1 MILIWSKLKSLG
13 KYLNKADF
21 YNQELVKCERELLNN
36 FLKWN
41 LMVIS
46 PIYYTLTFISYD
58 LISPSDWIKHQNDE
72 NEPICC
78 WCRYKTY
85 ISGST
90 DSNIVSNEHINFMK
104 NLKLKLEW
112 LSISYTETL
121 FKITEAQNISYST
134 QSIAW
139 ITKARY
145 KLGIKPSLSK

>member
-1 MILIWSKLKSLG
+1 
-13 KYLNKADF
+13 
-21 YNQELVKCERELLNN
+21 
-36 FLKWN
+36 
-41 LMVIS
+41 MVIS

-58 LISPSDWIKHQNDE
+58 LISPSDRIKHQNDE

-78 WCRYKTY
+78 WCRYKAY

-121 FKITEAQNISYST
+121 FKITEAQNISYSI